1 MKIIAQ
7 NKKARRDYLFFD
19 AFEAGIMLTGTEV
32 KSIRDGK
39 INMNDS
45 YAKIKN
51 EEIFLINCH
60 IAPYTHGNIYNHD
73 PLRARKLLLKK
84 QEIKKLIGKV
94 TIRGFTIIP
103 LKLYFKDGKVK
114 VEISLAKGK
123 KFYDKR
129 EDIKKREDEIKMA
142 RARKIRA

>member
-7 NKKARRDYLFFD
+7 NKKARREYLFFD
-19 AFEAGIMLTGTEV
+19 TFEAGIMLTGTEV

-60 IAPYTHGNIYNHD
+60 IAPYTHGNIYNHE
-73 PLRARKLLLKK
+73 PLRARKLLLRK

-129 EDIKKREDEIKMA
+129 EDIKKREDEIHMA
-142 RARKIRA
+142 RARKITC